1 MSHSVCIDPKCAELV
16 EGRAA
21 TCPKCG
27 GPMRSVGESPGWG
40 ILLLVIGLILLGLMG
55 PITWALLPSLLRPGE
70 VLGEGGSFT
79 GTAEQARMVLILF
92 GLLLAFGLMAVLNGI
107 YMIVTRRQSWVFII
121 GTLALAGLILFAGF
135 AFMWSAQG
143 S

>member
-1 MSHSVCIDPKCAELV
+1 MSHSVCIDPNCAELV

-27 GPMRSVGESPGWG
+27 GPMRSVGESPGRG
-40 ILLLVIGLILLGLMG
+40 IVLLVIGLLLLGLMG
-55 PITWALLPSLLRPGE
+55 PITWALLPSLTHPGQE
-70 VLGEGGSFT
+70 MSDGGSFT

-121 GTLALAGLILFAGF
+121 GTLALAALILVAGF

>member
-1 MSHSVCIDPKCAELV
+1 MSHSVCNDPRCAELV
-16 EGRAA
+16 EGRVA

-27 GPMRSVGESPGWG
+27 GPMRSVGELPGRG
-40 ILLLVIGLILLGLMG
+40 LLLVIIGLILLGIMA
-55 PITWALLPSLLRPGE
+55 PISWALLPSLLHPGE
-70 VLGEGGSFT
+70 TLSDGSSFT

-92 GLLLAFGLMAVLNGI
+92 GLLLAFGLMAVLNGV
-107 YMIVTRRQSWVFII
+107 YMMATRRQSWAFII
-121 GTLALAGLILFAGF
+121 GTLVLAGLIVFAGF